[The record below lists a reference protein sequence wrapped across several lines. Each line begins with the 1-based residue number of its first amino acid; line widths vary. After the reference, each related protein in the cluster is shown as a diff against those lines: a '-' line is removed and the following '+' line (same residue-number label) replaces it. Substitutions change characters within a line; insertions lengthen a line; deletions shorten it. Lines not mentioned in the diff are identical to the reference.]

1 MATLIVLS
9 TSIVFTQLYTK
20 DIYDQLL
27 VDYVNNITSVQYE
40 FDNVFSQLKNTYV
53 FMIQLPDIN
62 NFLTSPNNDLT
73 SINRASGYLTSL
85 NSINP
90 YLYST
95 IVFNK
100 DTDFVLTAGKL
111 DYADIKQF
119 THNKIKRLDIKSDLN
134 IVHST
139 LNQSA
144 TRSTKPFDTIS
155 VIFTPSD
162 SENVFN
168 NAVIMNIDRN
178 EIEKRLLAN
187 VEGGIIVADNSG
199 TVVFESYSGLNKDS
213 IADEIYFQNI
223 LSSDFL
229 KGSFKFTRNGSPT
242 IVSYTKSIMTDLYI
256 INIRSINKYYDIIFK
271 KNKFYHYHMFIGS
284 YLFCPSKLCS
294 LKKCL

>member
-1 MATLIVLS
+1 MLFKIQINNHLFSARKYYLKLLLSFLFMATLIVLS
-9 TSIVFTQLYTK
+9 ISIIFTQLYTK
-20 DIYDQLL
+20 DIYDQLS
-27 VDYVNNITSVQYE
+27 VDYVNNISSVQHE

-62 NFLTSPNNDLT
+62 NFLTSPNNDLS

-100 DTDFVLTAGKL
+100 DTDFVLTAGKF

-119 THNKIKRLDIKSDLN
+119 TDNKIKRLDIKSDLN
-134 IVHST
+134 IVSCT

-144 TRSTKPFDTIS
+144 ARSTKPFDTIS
-155 VIFTPSD
+155 VIFMPSD

-168 NAVIMNIDRN
+168 NAVIMNVDRN

-187 VEGGIIVADNSG
+187 IEGGIIVADNSG
-199 TVVFESYSGLNKDS
+199 TVVFESYSGLSKNS
-213 IADEIYFQNI
+213 IADETYFHNI

-229 KGSFKFTRNGSPT
+229 KGSFKFTQNGSPA

-256 INIRSINKYYDIIFK
+256 INIRSINKYSDIIFK
-271 KNKFYHYHMFIGS
+271 K
-284 YLFCPSKLCS
+284 
-294 LKKCL
+294 